1 MLTGNK
7 AIILRE
13 CERQNAVRRVCSG
26 SVDHTAFFGN
36 IKGDLLISGYM
47 AENVTLLA
55 DMITEYMRRNYMPTI
70 VLSGHTGLFE
80 ILRQRQHIGAI
91 DRVMISDPAER
102 NYHPFYG
109 MKGQQL
115 LHFIH
120 LVAESQGYSLLMDQ
134 VLQYASAALNI
145 VEVSYPVSLP
155 ALTKLLQHDDDYISA
170 YALQIGL
177 SNVIADNI
185 RANHEAGII
194 LRRTC
199 EKLEN
204 IFDDVYVSGTDTKYN
219 FQSGAQGDV
228 SVMVFYLVSTDQK
241 VMNCYLKE
249 ELFFTLK
256 RVPKVRV
263 VDEVDFDSA
272 EDELLKF
279 LFKMKRQGKV
289 ELIFISKNAEES
301 ACGMQLNYANVLLS
315 GHDQSTVTEELS
327 KALWGTYLYNYP
339 VPVAGKPPAL
349 LFTFKKTIHWQITTE
364 ERLRV
369 RAMDLY
375 PRQGLF
381 TRGTDLLAIK
391 TTANE
396 YIYLVV
402 SSQFLSKGSKLPVL
416 RNVV

>member
-1 MLTGNK
+1 MDITCTIYRRQRDAYLYAEKKTEAILQGITEKYGTEPSFEAYEKSVAATVYAAKEREAVQLFQNPNFEKDLNQILQNQYFDTNNPVDSAMEKVVKAEMVETCRVMQQITNK
-7 AIILRE
+7 NQPVTRE
-13 CERQNAVRRVCSG
+13 DTRMSY
-26 SVDHTAFFGN
+26 DY
-36 IKGDLLISGYM
+36 KP
-47 AENVTLLA
+47 VTL
-55 DMITEYMRRNYMPTI
+55 DEYNQ
-70 VLSGHTGLFE
+70 S
-80 ILRQRQHIGAI
+80 LR
-91 DRVMISDPAER
+91 DTV
-102 NYHPFYG
+102 N
-109 MKGQQL
+109 
-115 LHFIH
+115 
-120 LVAESQGYSLLMDQ
+120 
-134 VLQYASAALNI
+134 
-145 VEVSYPVSLP
+145 
-155 ALTKLLQHDDDYISA
+155 A
-170 YALQIGL
+170 Y
-177 SNVIADNI
+177 
-185 RANHEAGII
+185 
-194 LRRTC
+194 
-199 EKLEN
+199 
-204 IFDDVYVSGTDTKYN
+204 FDDVYVSGTDTKYN

-228 SVMVFYLVSTDQK
+228 SVMVIYPVSTDQK

-256 RVPKVRV
+256 RVPKVRVV

-289 ELIFISKNAEES
+289 ELIFVSKNAEES
-301 ACGMQLNYANVLLS
+301 ACGMQLNFANVLLS
-315 GHDQSTVTEELS
+315 GHDQPTVTEELS
-327 KALWGTYLYNYP
+327 KALWGRYLYNYP

-396 YIYLVV
+396 YIYLVA